1 MVQSGTRYGTV
12 RCTFEEYMVQ
22 CGTVWYG
29 WVWYGTVMCTFVW

>member
-22 CGTVWYG
+22 CGTVRYG
-29 WVWYGTVMCTFVW
+29 MVGCGMVR